1 MNIEDLKNNKAF
13 CLHPWR
19 TQIKNSL
26 GHIKLCPT
34 RNDFD
39 AHTADLKEAWNCDS
53 IKELRSNMLNGIQT
67 EYTCKACY
75 KLDNENIPSDR
86 IKSFEGISDVEVKQL
101 LSLTKDGEVSIGP
114 EYLELSL
121 DIECKSLCVQCNRQ
135 TSQQWKDTTPFLV
148 ENAAHRVIKADFR
161 TRHVFNDSEYTWSNQ
176 GKDFWNTFWD
186 VIPEV
191 KDLYLSGGEPFDSV
205 KTLRL
210 IAELS
215 TKPYAKD
222 INLIISTTGK
232 FIPEDL
238 WDKFTAFKNVKLQFS
253 VDAVKEKA
261 EWLRF
266 PLQWNDFVNNVRL
279 ADDNGI
285 SYEFITNIHSLNLPY
300 VPEIYE
306 WLWDSKLKNLPAHP
320 IKFTFNHRPSYL
332 DVRFVEQD
340 TKQYINQKIWDF
352 YGANNSKFDESYFQ
366 DLMGCLDFM
375 WQHKDERRNRMI
387 REFVNTIDKTRNTK
401 FGVLFSELDE
411 KL

>member
-1 MNIEDLKNNKAF
+1 MNIDDLKNNKAF
-13 CLHPWR
+13 CLYPWT

-26 GHIKLCPT
+26 GHVKLCPT

-39 AHTADLKEAWNCDS
+39 AHTADLKEAWNCNS
-53 IKELRSNMLNGIQT
+53 IKELRTNMLNGIQT

-75 KLDNENIPSDR
+75 KLDSENIPSDR
-86 IKSFEGISDVEVKQL
+86 IKSFENVSDDKITELISATDDGM
-101 LSLTKDGEVSIGP
+101 LSIAP
-114 EYLELSL
+114 EFLELSL

-135 TSQQWKDTTPFLV
+135 TSSPWKDTTPFLV
-148 ENAAHRVIKADFR
+148 ENAVHRVIKADFR
-161 TRHVFNDSEYTWSNQ
+161 TRHVFNDSDYNWSNQ
-176 GKDFWNTFWD
+176 DSSFWPTFWE
-186 VIPEV
+186 VIPDV
-191 KDLYLSGGEPFDSV
+191 KHLYLTGGEPFESV

-210 IAELS
+210 ISELS
-215 TKPYAKD
+215 NKEYAKN
-222 INLIISTTGK
+222 INLTINTTGN
-232 FIPEDL
+232 FIPDDM
-238 WDKFTAFKNVKLQFS
+238 WDRFKLFKNVTLQFS
-253 VDAVKEKA
+253 IDAVGTKA

-266 PLQWNDFVNNVRL
+266 PLRWDNFVNNVHL
-279 ADDNGI
+279 ADDNDI
-285 SYEFITNIHSLNLPY
+285 AYEFITNIHSLNLSY

-306 WLWDSKLKNLPAHP
+306 WLWDSKLKNLPDRP

-352 YGANNSKFDESYFQ
+352 YGAHNSKYDSSYFQ

-387 REFVNTIDKTRNTK
+387 REFVNTMDKTRNTK